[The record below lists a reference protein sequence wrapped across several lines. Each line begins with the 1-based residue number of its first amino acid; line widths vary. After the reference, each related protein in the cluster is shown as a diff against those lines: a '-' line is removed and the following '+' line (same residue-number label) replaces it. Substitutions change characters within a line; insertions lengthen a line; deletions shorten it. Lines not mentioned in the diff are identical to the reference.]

1 MVNGNL
7 EEDEGAGLEDAIE
20 EEGLW
25 YRLGRGAL
33 ALLVIAGLL
42 YLFGG
47 RQYFWLQR
55 TPERVE
61 QAVVESS
68 LDAQALVV
76 PLTIF
81 IMTGEANFGSG
92 RNEDDARRLAEN
104 AARIWEQAN
113 IDVQVDKL
121 VSLPVNADEWQG
133 FVQNPRGFIA
143 AVDAYDASTINVF
156 LAKSLGGSNGIAF
169 GGINSVAVADY
180 TSVYD
185 FRALAHEIGHSLGL
199 DHVDRDQGR
208 LMYRGANGV
217 KLSSEEITRSRAGAA
232 YFQR

>member
-1 MVNGNL
+1 MVNSNF
-7 EEDEGAGLEDAIE
+7 EEDEGAGLEDVIE
-20 EEGLW
+20 EKGLL
-25 YRLGRGAL
+25 YRFGRGGL

-42 YLFGG
+42 YVFGG

-55 TPERVE
+55 TPERIE
-61 QAVVESS
+61 QVVVESA

-76 PLTIF
+76 PLTVF
-81 IMTGEANFGSG
+81 IMTGEASFGSE
-92 RNEDDARRLAEN
+92 RSEDDARRLVEN

-113 IDVQVDKL
+113 VDVRVEKL
-121 VSLPVNADEWQG
+121 VFLPVNADQWQV
-133 FVQNPRGFIA
+133 FVQSPRAFIA
-143 AVDAYDASTINVF
+143 AVDSYDATTINVF

-199 DHVDRDQGR
+199 EHVARDQGR

-217 KLSSEEITRSRAGAA
+217 ELSLAEITRARVSAA